1 MRTYAYEYRV
11 ESTFSPAV
19 ELHFWKLRAVPCS
32 NACQHLL
39 GHGLRIT
46 PDAPVLQSV
55 DGMGNQVQYG
65 DICHR
70 HDHFCMESRGQ
81 VACSRYALPD
91 PCPSDLFLYPS
102 ALTQW
107 DKELRRWAQGKDAVQ
122 LMQAVYERLEYQ
134 PGTTGNHTTA
144 MEVYARR
151 RGVCQDYA
159 HLLVA
164 ACRASGIR
172 ARYVNGLTVGEGA
185 THAWVEAYED
195 GQWIGLDP
203 TAGRCIDY
211 GYIKIAHGRDVGD
224 CPSNRGRIS
233 PFTRETL
240 SVSVRV
246 EECQQGK

>member
-1 MRTYAYEYRV
+1 MYTNGWN
-11 ESTFSPAV
+11 TSPVPQATT
-19 ELHFWKLRAVPCS
+19 LRPWRC
-32 NACQHLL
+32 
-39 GHGLRIT
+39 I
-46 PDAPVLQSV
+46 PD
-55 DGMGNQVQYG
+55 
-65 DICHR
+65 
-70 HDHFCMESRGQ
+70 E
-81 VACSRYALPD
+81 
-91 PCPSDLFLYPS
+91 
-102 ALTQW
+102 
-107 DKELRRWAQGKDAVQ
+107 
-122 LMQAVYERLEYQ
+122 
-134 PGTTGNHTTA
+134 
-144 MEVYARR
+144 
-151 RGVCQDYA
+151 GVCQDYA